1 MKTRRYGSGTKQK
14 RSVSISPVG
23 TMLNPV
29 LNSFTM
35 RNSLPGS
42 GPLITGLS
50 ERRKEKG
57 EKGNIKM
64 CLFSFIVWVLLLF
77 SIVVS
82 IAIPSLNS
90 YTIPIFLLTAFY
102 TVLCSMSEDP
112 LNDPEEP
119 LLKFIAKNIVSLIFG
134 ILFVI
139 GIYLAF

>member
-1 MKTRRYGSGTKQK
+1 MPVRKTTTVSVKNRKRVIAVFEKPLRAEIRSKIEEIKRRWE
-14 RSVSISPVG
+14 RSTTQGKV
-23 TMLNPV
+23 
-29 LNSFTM
+29 
-35 RNSLPGS
+35 
-42 GPLITGLS
+42 
-50 ERRKEKG
+50 
-57 EKGNIKM
+57 KM

>member
-1 MKTRRYGSGTKQK
+1 
-14 RSVSISPVG
+14 
-23 TMLNPV
+23 
-29 LNSFTM
+29 
-35 RNSLPGS
+35 
-42 GPLITGLS
+42 
-50 ERRKEKG
+50 
-57 EKGNIKM
+57 M

-112 LNDPEEP
+112 FNDPEEP

-134 ILFVI
+134 ILFSI

>member
-1 MKTRRYGSGTKQK
+1 MIAVFEKPLRAEIRSKIEEIKRRWE
-14 RSVSISPVG
+14 RSTTQGKV
-23 TMLNPV
+23 
-29 LNSFTM
+29 
-35 RNSLPGS
+35 
-42 GPLITGLS
+42 
-50 ERRKEKG
+50 
-57 EKGNIKM
+57 KM

-134 ILFVI
+134 ILFSI